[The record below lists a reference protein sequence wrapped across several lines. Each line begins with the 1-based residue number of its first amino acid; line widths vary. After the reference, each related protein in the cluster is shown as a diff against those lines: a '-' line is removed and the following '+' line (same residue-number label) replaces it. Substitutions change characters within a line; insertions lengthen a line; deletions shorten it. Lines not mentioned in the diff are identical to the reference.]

1 MLGKVWRDKQVL
13 GADWI
18 NHSTQPA
25 RFGTYGYYWWPAANG
40 GYAALGVMGQLVAIY
55 LEQDLVVLRFS
66 RCERRGDGSTVR
78 SGANYHDTKEPENFS
93 NDVFLNHVFNALEPQ
108 LSSAAGGSPPTT
120 SITPNQV
127 AAVGSMQAL
136 AAQSQ
141 DPEGRPLTYHWRLL
155 EKPKPVR
162 Q

>member
-1 MLGKVWRDKQVL
+1 MSYCCLDATPRDFARFGLLYARQGAWRDKQVL

-55 LEQDLVVLRFS
+55 PEQDLVVLRFS
-66 RCERRGDGSTVR
+66 RYERRGDGGTVR

-93 NDVFLNHVFNALEPQ
+93 NDVFLNHVFNF
-108 LSSAAGGSPPTT
+108 
-120 SITPNQV
+120 
-127 AAVGSMQAL
+127 
-136 AAQSQ
+136 
-141 DPEGRPLTYHWRLL
+141 
-155 EKPKPVR
+155 
-162 Q
+162 